1 MDYDCRRKK
10 GNCFHILT
18 FHWEE
23 GVEDCWFW
31 QHKEGLKP
39 FEGTKS
45 THSDTVKCSHSKG
58 DHKLSLGGNQRW
70 RFIWNPG
77 FCGQIEGEW
86 IRAGISDSSCIL
98 PHQIRFLQHDIAV
111 GISNKHITSLS
122 SLKLPVALVNFS
134 QWYQDLRNGYPL
146 YIKSLISPK
155 HLPIFIFKVARIVI
169 NRKHS
174 LWLLTWAACGVI

>member
-10 GNCFHILT
+10 DSVDCFHILT
-18 FHWEE
+18 FHW
-23 GVEDCWFW
+23 EDCWFW

-45 THSDTVKCSHSKG
+45 IHWDTVKCSHSNG

-70 RFIWNPG
+70 RFIWDPG

-86 IRAGISDSSCIL
+86 IRAGISDSSCLLAYCHIRLDSSNMTLQLASSTNTL
-98 PHQIRFLQHDIAV
+98 PAF
-111 GISNKHITSLS
+111 S

-134 QWYQDLRNGYPL
+134 QWQQDLRNGYPL

-155 HLPIFIFKVARIVI
+155 HLPILIFKVARIVI
-169 NRKHS
+169 KPKYS
-174 LWLLTWAACGVI
+174 LQLLTW